1 MKKYLDLVLRKE
13 KKPISFDKIL
23 EKIQKI
29 KDEENTG
36 LLTDVEV
43 QEIQEYLNKGVE
55 SYDIYKTPSNNYTL
69 LSKTTFRKGRFYGDK
84 AGNGRVSVTTSYVDK
99 MGHMVVMEDKY
110 SVLKENANGA
120 IDGDFVLIDLG
131 GDSKSKPRVEKILD
145 RKLEYIP
152 GEVYRVGNSYFVK
165 PIDKRKQGI
174 TIYLEKDAI
183 EGQRV
188 AVSLKQQTSNDFY
201 IGEVVRVFNHK
212 DDPNE
217 DILWEAFKHGVDND
231 FSEAALFQLEDIP
244 TEVRD
249 IDRIGREDLT
259 DWEIFTIDGVD
270 TKDMDDAVSCTI
282 NEKGNYVLGVHIT
295 DIASIVPEDS
305 PLDREAFRKGNSF
318 YLGGTVLPMFPH
330 KISNGIGSLN
340 PYVDRMTISCIMEI
354 NPEGEVVNHRIS
366 PTIIHSKLKMSYD
379 KVNSILKD
387 GVVDPEYTE
396 FVDTLKNMQKLS
408 LILRKKRLLEGSSE
422 FNRPELKVYRDRDNK
437 ELKLNIRVQDI
448 GENLIEEFML
458 AANRVVDKDLCDK
471 GFPFVHRVHGTP
483 NVERILEFL
492 KLLNAINLPF
502 DASPEEL
509 ASDKKKYQKLVEHI
523 STSGR
528 LSDLLSTEAIKCMS
542 RAKYS
547 PENTGHYG
555 LATDYYCHFT
565 SPVRRDADLTNQR
578 IIWDCLFDKNNASQN
593 ATKWQQ
599 KTPEIAEQTSH
610 QERVADDTEKAV
622 LRMLCAEYMEKH
634 IGEEFDATVI
644 SVSGDCIVVQLD
656 NSMEGTIRVRDLEGR
671 YVYSPDSYSLVSLSE
686 KENYYLGDR
695 LHLRLKNASKETKK
709 IDFEI
714 LYKISETEINNSDE
728 IHAVVKQKA
737 KQGVKKV
744 IL

>member
-1 MKKYLDLVLRKE
+1 MKKYLDFVFRKE

-23 EKIQKI
+23 ERIQRI
-29 KDEENTG
+29 KDEEESG
-36 LLTDVEV
+36 LLTDSEIK
-43 QEIQEYLNKGVE
+43 EIQDLLNQEVE
-55 SYDIYKTPSNNYTL
+55 SYEIYKTPSNNYIL

-84 AGNGRVSVTTSYVDK
+84 GGAGRVSVTTSYVDK
-99 MGHMVVMEDKY
+99 MGHMVVSEDKY
-110 SVLKENANGA
+110 PILKEQTNGA

-131 GDSKSKPRVEKILD
+131 GEKMKPRVDKILD

-152 GEVYRVGNSYFVK
+152 GEVYRVGDSYFVK

-174 TIYLEKDAI
+174 TIYLEKEAI

-201 IGEVVRVFNHK
+201 IGEIVKTFNHK

-259 DWEIFTIDGVD
+259 NWQIFTIDGVD

-282 NEKGNYVLGVHIT
+282 NEKGNYILGVHIT

-305 PLDREAFRKGNSF
+305 PLDIEAFRKGNSF

-340 PYVDRMTISCIMEI
+340 PHVDRMTISCIMEI
-354 NPEGEVVNHRIS
+354 TPDGEIVNYRIS

-379 KVNSILKD
+379 KVNDILKN
-387 GVVDPEYTE
+387 GLVDSEYEE

-408 LILRKKRLLEGSSE
+408 LILKKRRILEGSSE
-422 FNRPELKVYRDRDNK
+422 FNRPELKVYRDNNK
-437 ELKLNIRVQDI
+437 ELIINLRTQDI
-448 GENLIEEFML
+448 GENLIEEFMVI
-458 AANRVVDKDLCDK
+458 ANRVVDKELCDK
-471 GFPFVHRVHGTP
+471 GLPFVHRVHGTP

-502 DASPEEL
+502 DASPEQL
-509 ASDKKKYQKLVEHI
+509 ASDNKMYQKLVDHI
-523 STSGR
+523 SQSGR
-528 LSDLLSTEAIKCMS
+528 LSDLLYTEAIKCMS

-547 PENTGHYG
+547 SENSGHYG

-578 IIWDCLFDKNNASQN
+578 ILWDCLFDDSNLSQN
-593 ATKWQQ
+593 VMKWRQ
-599 KTPEIAEQTSH
+599 KTPEIAERASH
-610 QERVADDTEKAV
+610 QEKVADDTEKDV
-622 LRMLCAEYMEKH
+622 LRMLCAEYMENH
-634 IGEEFDATVI
+634 IGEEFDGTI
-644 SVSGDCIVVQLD
+644 INLSGDCMVVQLD
-656 NSMEGTIRVRDLEGR
+656 NLIEGTVRVKDLEGR
-671 YVYSPDSYSLVSLSE
+671 YVYSPTSYSLVSLNDR
-686 KENYYLGDR
+686 ENYYIGDQ
-695 LHLRLKNASKETKK
+695 LHLRLKSSSKETRK
-709 IDFEI
+709 IDFDV
-714 LYKISETEINNSDE
+714 LYKISETSISHSDE
-728 IHAVVKQKA
+728 IHEVVKQKV
-737 KQGVKKV
+737 KRDTKKV
-744 IL
+744 IV